1 MVFVIEAK
9 DIANQTEAV
18 VRWLNMAK
26 IPRAYKIDLLT
37 SYKALTLSDNPE
49 YKRYFCE
56 LYQALDE
63 LKI

>member
-1 MVFVIEAK
+1 
-9 DIANQTEAV
+9 
-18 VRWLNMAK
+18 MAK
-26 IPRAYKIDLLT
+26 IPMAYKIDLLT